1 MALLCSVAIIAQRMP
16 TLQNDAGKVHGATG
30 LKDISED
37 NFFAKVTA
45 VLLNA
50 RQVLAASYA
59 LGYFI
64 PDSRTEDKET
74 YESLQV
80 GLLAE

>member
-1 MALLCSVAIIAQRMP
+1 MAKVAERMP
-16 TLQNDAGKVHGATG
+16 TLQKDVGTIHIATG

-37 NFFAKVTA
+37 NFFEKVTA

-50 RQVLAASYA
+50 RQILAASYA

-64 PDSRTEDKET
+64 PDSRAEDKEI

-80 GLLAE
+80 GLLQSACKI

>member
-1 MALLCSVAIIAQRMP
+1 MAKVAERMP
-16 TLQNDAGKVHGATG
+16 TLQKDHAGTVHGAAG
-30 LKDISED
+30 LNDISED
-37 NFFAKVTA
+37 NFFEKVTA

-64 PDSRTEDKET
+64 PDSRAEDKKT
-74 YESLQV
+74 YELLQV
-80 GLLAE
+80 GLDGRTSLK